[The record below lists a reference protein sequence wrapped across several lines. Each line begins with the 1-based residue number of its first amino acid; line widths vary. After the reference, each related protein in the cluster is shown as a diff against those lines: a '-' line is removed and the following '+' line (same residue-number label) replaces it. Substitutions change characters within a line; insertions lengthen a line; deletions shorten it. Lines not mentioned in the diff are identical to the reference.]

1 MIWPGDKKFAF
12 TIFDDP
18 DAQDEQQSRLVY
30 SFLADFG
37 FRTTKAV
44 WPLGPLRETNSPG
57 TTCADHS
64 FRAHC
69 QELQRAGFEIGF
81 HNAAPH
87 SCTREEIIEALEL
100 FRLYF
105 GHDPVAMANHYNAD
119 AMYWGPN
126 RLDGIHRQIY
136 TLITIGRTRNQH
148 FGQTPGH
155 PAFWG
160 DICRQRIR
168 YCRNFVFPGINTLG
182 LLPTMPYYDPRRPY
196 VRAWY
201 TSTDGHHCQ
210 QFLKAI
216 AEERQD
222 QLEASGGAC
231 IMYTHFG
238 HWFVENGKLNAMF
251 QRLMKRLAAKR
262 GYFVPTG
269 TLLEYLEN
277 TQGLATLSDRQSFA
291 LQSRWLWGKLFLG
304 AS

>member
-1 MIWPGDKKFAF
+1 MIWPDDKRFAL

-18 DAQDEQQSRLVY
+18 DSQDEQQSQLIY
-30 SFLADFG
+30 SFLADLG

-57 TTCADHS
+57 TTCGDHS

-69 QELQRAGFEIGF
+69 QDLQRDGFEIGF

-87 SCTREEIIEALEL
+87 SCTRQETIEALDL
-100 FRLYF
+100 FRQYF
-105 GHDPVAMANHYNAD
+105 GRDPVVMANHYNAD
-119 AMYWGPN
+119 AMYWGPA

-136 TLITIGRTRNQH
+136 TLITLGRTRNRH
-148 FGQTPGH
+148 FGEIPGH

-160 DICRQRIR
+160 DICRERIR
-168 YCRNFVFPGINTLG
+168 YCRNFVFPGIDTLG
-182 LLPTMPYYDPRRPY
+182 ALPTMPYYDPRRPY

-201 TSTDGHHCQ
+201 TSTDGHNCQ

-216 AEERQD
+216 AEESQD

-238 HWFVENGKLNAMF
+238 HWFVENGKLNATF

-269 TLLEYLEN
+269 TLLEYLERA
-277 TQGLATLSDRQSFA
+277 QGLATLIDRQSFA
-291 LQSRWLWGKLFLG
+291 LQSRWMWGKLLLG

>member
-1 MIWPGDKKFAF
+1 MIWPGNKKFAF

-18 DAQDEQQSRLVY
+18 DSQDERESRLVY
-30 SFLADFG
+30 SFLADLG

-44 WPLGPLRETNSPG
+44 WPMGPLRATNSPG
-57 TTCADHS
+57 TTCADPL

-81 HNAAPH
+81 HNAMPH
-87 SCTREEIIEALEL
+87 SCTREETIEALDL
-100 FRLYF
+100 FRQYF
-105 GHDPVAMANHYNAD
+105 GHDPVTMANHYNAE
-119 AMYWGPN
+119 AMYWGPA

-136 TLITIGRTRNQH
+136 NLSTFGRTRNRH
-148 FGQTPGH
+148 FGQIRGH
-155 PAFWG
+155 PSFWG

-168 YCRNFVFPGINTLG
+168 YCRNFVFPDINTLG
-182 LLPTMPYYDPRRPY
+182 PLPSMPYYDPQRPY

-201 TSTDGHHCQ
+201 TATDGHDCE

-216 AEERQD
+216 TEERQD

-238 HWFVENGKLNAMF
+238 HGFVEDGKLNADF
-251 QRLMKRLAAKR
+251 QRLMERLAAKH
-262 GYFVPTG
+262 GYCVPTR
-269 TLLEYLEN
+269 TLLEHLEN
-277 TQGLATLSDRQSFA
+277 TQGLTTLSGWQRFE

-304 AS
+304 TT